1 MADDN
6 PPLLF
11 KRVFGSLRPANRAA
25 EEAMANVGDKPVRV
39 RITAVGGNV
48 RRNGLYWAVLGMVTP
63 MLSER
68 IEGDALTTGLL
79 HKILKD
85 RYGLV
90 PVVTLPSGD
99 KVKDYD
105 AASTAFHRMTEPER
119 AEYVTWA
126 LATLSKWLGVDVEDL
141 RREGAEAA

>member
-11 KRVFGSLRPANRAA
+11 KRSLGSLRPANKAA
-25 EEAMANVGDKPVRV
+25 EEALANLGEKPVRV
-39 RITAVGGNV
+39 RITSVGGNV
-48 RRNGLYWAVLGMVTP
+48 RRNGLYWAVLGLVVP
-63 MLSER
+63 ILSEMV
-68 IEGDALTTGLL
+68 EGDALTTSLL
-79 HKILKD
+79 HRILKD

-99 KVKDYD
+99 KVKDYE
-105 AASTAFHRMTEPER
+105 AASTAFHRMSEPDR

-126 LATLSKWLGVDVEDL
+126 LMTLSKWIGVNVETL
-141 RREGAEAA
+141 RQEAEAA

>member
-1 MADDN
+1 MADSN

-25 EEAMANVGDKPVRV
+25 EEAMANVGDGPVRV

-48 RRNGLYWAVLGMVTP
+48 RRNGLYWSILGLVVP
-63 MLSER
+63 MLSEL
-68 IEGDALTTGLL
+68 IQGDALTTSLL

-90 PVVTLPSGD
+90 PIVTLPSGD

-119 AEYVTWA
+119 AEYVTWS
-126 LATLSKWLGVDVEDL
+126 LATLSKWLGCSVEDL
-141 RREGAEAA
+141 RREGEIAA

>member
-1 MADDN
+1 MPDDS

-11 KRVFGSLRPANRAA
+11 KRVLGSLRPANKAA
-25 EEAMANVGDKPVRV
+25 EEALAQLGDKPIRV
-39 RITAVGGNV
+39 RMTAVRGNV
-48 RRNGLYWAVLGMVTP
+48 KRNALYWAVLGIAAP

-68 IEGDALTTGLL
+68 LEGDAINANLL

-90 PVVTLPSGD
+90 PVITLPSGD

-105 AASTAFHRMTEPER
+105 AASTAFHRMPENER
-119 AEYVTWA
+119 ADYVTWA
-126 LATLSKWLGVDVEDL
+126 IATLAKWLGCTPEDL
-141 RREGAEAA
+141 RREGEVDS